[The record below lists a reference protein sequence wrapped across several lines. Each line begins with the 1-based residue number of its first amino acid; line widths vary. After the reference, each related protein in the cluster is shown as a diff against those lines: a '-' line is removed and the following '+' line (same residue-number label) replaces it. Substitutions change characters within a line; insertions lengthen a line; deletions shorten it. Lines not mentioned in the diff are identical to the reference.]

1 MPFPIDDLPAAI
13 RTTKAVLRAAMP
25 NRAPVFRAL
34 EGDIARQ
41 ADAILTDRAQGRD
54 TIPVLRF
61 ADIAADRVD
70 PASLAALRARGACV
84 IRGVFDARQASD
96 WNDEIAA
103 YVEANRLDDKLAR
116 RAEDRYFGTL
126 ASSRPQIYGIYWSK
140 PQIAARQS
148 PALTQARVFLN
159 RLWRAQSEGRVHF
172 DPARAPAYADRI
184 RRRPPGS
191 SSLGLSPH
199 VDGGSVERWLEPN
212 YRRVYRHVLAG
223 DWRAYDPFDAAF
235 RPDVEEI
242 PSPAVCSMFRTF
254 QGWTALTPQGPG
266 DGTLQLI
273 PVANAMAYVV
283 LRALQDDVP
292 DDDLCG
298 AQPGRAL
305 SVLPAWHAPLLAA
318 LVPIPPMEP
327 GDAVFWHGD
336 VVHAVEDAHRGTGY
350 SNVMYIASAPGCAKN
365 DAYLKRQLP
374 SFLRGESPPD
384 FPADHFET
392 DFAGRARADDLS
404 ALGREQMGF
413 GP

>member
-70 PASLAALRARGACV
+70 PASLAALRTRGACV

-336 VVHAVEDAHRGTGY
+336 VVHAVEDAHHGTGY

>member
-70 PASLAALRARGACV
+70 PASLAALRTRGACV

-148 PALTQARVFLN
+148 PALTQARVF
-159 RLWRAQSEGRVHF
+159 A
-172 DPARAPAYADRI
+172 
-184 RRRPPGS
+184 
-191 SSLGLSPH
+191 
-199 VDGGSVERWLEPN
+199 
-212 YRRVYRHVLAG
+212 
-223 DWRAYDPFDAAF
+223 
-235 RPDVEEI
+235 
-242 PSPAVCSMFRTF
+242 CS
-254 QGWTALTPQGPG
+254 
-266 DGTLQLI
+266 
-273 PVANAMAYVV
+273 
-283 LRALQDDVP
+283 
-292 DDDLCG
+292 
-298 AQPGRAL
+298 
-305 SVLPAWHAPLLAA
+305 
-318 LVPIPPMEP
+318 
-327 GDAVFWHGD
+327 
-336 VVHAVEDAHRGTGY
+336 
-350 SNVMYIASAPGCAKN
+350 
-365 DAYLKRQLP
+365 
-374 SFLRGESPPD
+374 
-384 FPADHFET
+384 
-392 DFAGRARADDLS
+392 
-404 ALGREQMGF
+404 
-413 GP
+413 